1 MNEQQLIEKYESQLN
16 EEKWTRTA
24 INNYTIKNFED
35 LDALVQ
41 EFSDNHIRKEISVIT
56 SDYLSKNRNSIIA
69 LYISTVF
76 QLEEGRFEDGSPYS
90 LLKIFSDNL
99 KWNIV
104 EYIALKINNSGLK
117 DKLVIRSLLEA
128 LTNLGKKDEI
138 ERYWEELIKVDY
150 EEISIVLK
158 IAEKRES
165 ENKRDEAISYY
176 KKAINRSIHIKNFTQ
191 IEEVWKKLLT
201 FDEVGC
207 DFFLGL
213 EKKIYKA
220 FSIDKV
226 VDLLMLVYEN
236 YKKQENWDIC
246 IKLLKIIL
254 DYDSHNEYGR
264 EEIVLVYRKKYANHS
279 HLDEYIKRS
288 NLDGKWRTIGEAISS
303 FEKHISIDV
312 GNFVYHRD
320 WGIGLI
326 KSVDRD
332 DFIID
337 FEKSRNHKMSLKLAI
352 SSLRVLPKNHIW
364 VLKLK
369 NIEKLKTKVVEDP
382 LWAMKILI
390 KSYNNNIKLKEI
402 KTELVSADIITQGK
416 WNNWWSKTKE
426 LMRNDPIFG
435 TLDENSD
442 VYMLRDRP
450 ISVEE
455 RTANAFKAS
464 KDFMQRF
471 NIAYQYYQYDSDPD
485 PDLLE
490 EMVAYFKTHAKVIDI
505 VNEQTIISFLLLELF
520 QKKYS
525 FLKVEMP
532 SFKELINN
540 VEDPLDIY
548 EAISLQELRNDFLR
562 NIKECGDGTDESAW
576 QETYIRLFFLYP
588 SAFIYEEL
596 DKASSEDRKYVK
608 QLVHDLMV
616 AYREYREAFF
626 WLVPRVLSSKEKADE
641 FGVNYETVLF
651 SLLHLI
657 ELAGNSIT
665 IKKETTKNKKLQN
678 QVRDYLFKNSILE
691 NYIETASE
699 DFANRLYKITI
710 DLNYLGEEDKIK
722 IKDKIA
728 ECYPEIVAKY
738 RAAEEVESSESKIK
752 NYVDKLL
759 TLRKSLEEKKKELAY
774 IEEVEVPK
782 NSKDIGDALEKGD
795 LRENSE
801 YKAAKE
807 KESQLAARVVELVNG
822 INKAIIIESKDVNAS
837 TVSFGTRI
845 EVLENDELVKF
856 TILGPWE
863 SDIENNILSYKSPLG
878 MALFGK
884 KVGDV
889 VSFND
894 KKYSIKSIEVAD
906 FE

>member
-41 EFSDNHIRKEISVIT
+41 EISDNHIQKEINAIT
-56 SDYLSKNRNSIIA
+56 NDYLSKNRNSIIA
-69 LYISTVF
+69 LYISTIF
-76 QLEEGRFEDGSPYS
+76 QLNEGRFEDGSPYS

-128 LTNLGKKDEI
+128 LNNLGKKDEI
-138 ERYWEELIKVDY
+138 ENYWEELIKVDY
-150 EEISIVLK
+150 EEIGIVLK
-158 IAEKRES
+158 IAEKREA
-165 ENKRDEAISYY
+165 ENKKDEAISYY
-176 KKAINRSIHIKNFTQ
+176 KKAINRSIHVCNYTQ

-213 EKKIYKA
+213 EKKIYKVLP
-220 FSIDKV
+220 IDRV

-236 YKKQENWDIC
+236 YKKQSNWDVC
-246 IKLLKIIL
+246 VKLLKIIL
-254 DYDSHNEYGR
+254 DYDSHNEYAR
-264 EEIVLVYRKKYANHS
+264 DEIVFVYRNKYANHS
-279 HLDEYIKRS
+279 HLDEYIKKS

-326 KSVDRD
+326 KSVERD
-332 DFIID
+332 EFVID
-337 FEKSRNHKMSLKLAI
+337 FEKSRNHKMSLKLAV
-352 SSLRVLPKNHIW
+352 SSLRVLAKNHIW

-369 NIEKLKTKVVEDP
+369 NMEKLKVKVVEDP

-390 KSYNNNIKLKEI
+390 KSYNNNVKLKEL
-402 KTELVSADIITQGK
+402 KAELVPDVITQGK

-435 TLDENSD
+435 TVDENGD

-471 NIAYQYYQYDSDPD
+471 NIAYQYYQQDSEPD
-485 PDLLE
+485 PDLLGD
-490 EMVAYFKTHAKVIDI
+490 MIAYFKTHSKVIDV
-505 VNEQTIISFLLLELF
+505 VNEQTIISFLLLRLF

-525 FLKVEMP
+525 FLNVETS

-548 EAISLQELRNDFLR
+548 EALSLQELRNDFLR
-562 NIKECGDGTDESAW
+562 NIKECDSELEGSTW
-576 QETYIRLFFLYP
+576 QETYMRLFFLYP
-588 SAFIYEEL
+588 STFIYEEL
-596 DKASSEDRKYVK
+596 DKSSPEDHKYVR
-608 QLVHDLMV
+608 QLVRDLMV
-616 AYREYREAFF
+616 TYREYREAFF
-626 WLVPRVLSSKEKADE
+626 WLVPRVLSSKEKAED
-641 FGVNYETVLF
+641 FGINYETVLF

-665 IKKETTKNKKLQN
+665 IKKETTKNKKLHN

-691 NYIETASE
+691 NYIDVASS
-699 DFANRLYKITI
+699 DFANRLYKITV
-710 DLNYLGEEDKIK
+710 DLNYLGEEDKVR

-728 ECYPEIVAKY
+728 ECYPDIVAKY
-738 RAAEEVESSESKIK
+738 KAAEEIEDKESKIK
-752 NYVDKLL
+752 NLAGKLL

-774 IEEVEVPK
+774 IQEVEVPQ
-782 NSKDIGDALEKGD
+782 NSKDIGEALEKGD

-807 KESQLAARVVELVNG
+807 KETQLAARVTELANG
-822 INKAIIIESKDVNAS
+822 INEATIMEQKDVNS
-837 TVSFGTRI
+837 TIVSFGTKI
-845 EVLENDELVKF
+845 EVLEDAELVKF

-878 MALFGK
+878 MALLGK
-884 KVGDV
+884 QKGDV
-889 VSFND
+889 VDFNN
-894 KKYSIKSIEVAD
+894 KKYTIKNIEVAD

>member
-41 EFSDNHIRKEISVIT
+41 EFSDNHIQKEISAIT
-56 SDYLSKNRNSIIA
+56 NDYLTKNRNSIIA
-69 LYISTVF
+69 LYISTIF
-76 QLEEGRFEDGSPYS
+76 QLKEGRFEDGSPYS

-138 ERYWEELIKVDY
+138 EAYWEELIKVDY

-176 KKAINRSIHIKNFTQ
+176 KKAINRSIHVKNFTQ
-191 IEEVWKKLLT
+191 IEEIWKKLLA

-220 FSIDKV
+220 FSVDKV

-264 EEIVLVYRKKYANHS
+264 EEIVFVYRKKYANHS

-369 NIEKLKTKVVEDP
+369 NIEKLKAKVVEDP

-402 KTELVSADIITQGK
+402 KAELVPDIITQGK

-471 NIAYQYYQYDSDPD
+471 NIAYQYYQHDSDPD

-490 EMVAYFKTHAKVIDI
+490 EMIAYFKTHAKVIDV

-525 FLKVEMP
+525 FLNVETP

-540 VEDPLDIY
+540 VEDPLDVY

-562 NIKECGDGTDESAW
+562 NIKECSDGSDENGW

-588 SAFIYEEL
+588 STFIYEEL
-596 DKASSEDRKYVK
+596 DKASPEDHKYVK

-699 DFANRLYKITI
+699 DFADRLYKITV

-728 ECYPEIVAKY
+728 ECYPEIAAKY
-738 RAAEEVESSESKIK
+738 KAAEEVESKESKIK
-752 NYVDKLL
+752 NLADKLL

-774 IEEVEVPK
+774 IQEVEVPK
-782 NSKDIGDALEKGD
+782 NSKDIGEALEKGD

-807 KESQLAARVVELVNG
+807 KESQLAARVVELTNG
-822 INKAIIIESKDVNAS
+822 INEATIIERKDVNAS

-845 EVLENDELVKF
+845 EVLENNESVKF

-878 MALFGK
+878 MALLGK